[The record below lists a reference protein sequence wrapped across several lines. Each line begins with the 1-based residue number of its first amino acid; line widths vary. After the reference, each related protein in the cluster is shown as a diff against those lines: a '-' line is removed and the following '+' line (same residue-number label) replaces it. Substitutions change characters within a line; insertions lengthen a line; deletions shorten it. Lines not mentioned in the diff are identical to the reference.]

1 MEKYRVIISPKLIEQ
16 IKSIRDYVAN
26 VKLSPETAER
36 LVTAIFDEIESLEL
50 FPERGF
56 DADEKIGVKIDKNG
70 RSSRGIIIQN
80 GKYIVIYTVNQEE
93 HLVEVAFLFS
103 SNPNFKLKLA
113 THKKFTRRLVVHA
126 LFRAIIH
133 PMFDQRDF
141 FQRRFLGSFWYP
153 SPNQSIVIFIRSPLP

>member
-93 HLVEVAFLFS
+93 HIVEVAFLFS
-103 SNPNFKLKLA
+103 SKTDYAKLLDNSGY
-113 THKKFTRRLVVHA
+113 LSIDYVVDSKESGKVA
-126 LFRAIIH
+126 
-133 PMFDQRDF
+133 
-141 FQRRFLGSFWYP
+141 SYNW
-153 SPNQSIVIFIRSPLP
+153 

>member
-56 DADEKIGVKIDKNG
+56 DADEKLELRLIRMAV
-70 RSSRGIIIQN
+70 
-80 GKYIVIYTVNQEE
+80 VAEE
-93 HLVEVAFLFS
+93 
-103 SNPNFKLKLA
+103 
-113 THKKFTRRLVVHA
+113 
-126 LFRAIIH
+126 
-133 PMFDQRDF
+133 
-141 FQRRFLGSFWYP
+141 
-153 SPNQSIVIFIRSPLP
+153 

>member
-56 DADEKIGVKIDKNG
+56 DADEKTGVKIDKNG

-93 HLVEVAFLFS
+93 HIVEVAFLFS
-103 SNPNFKLKLA
+103 SKTDYAK
-113 THKKFTRRLVVHA
+113 
-126 LFRAIIH
+126 LFR
-133 PMFDQRDF
+133 
-141 FQRRFLGSFWYP
+141 
-153 SPNQSIVIFIRSPLP
+153 